1 MSMPRRADGQRPQR
15 GRAWAR
21 GGALAVLCLAGL
33 ASAGE
38 RARLDPAARPRV
50 VNGVNTHAH
59 PTAGALLYSG
69 GGQITADNAS
79 TRCSGTLIG
88 CRTFLVAA
96 HCVDD
101 DLHANHFWVYLQHA
115 GIAAVSAVTV
125 HPDSSAANFPLHDLA
140 VVHLSDWVTG
150 IAPTAISSTDPTPF
164 IPAPAT
170 VVGFGQTQGSGNDYG
185 IKRAGAVQTAS
196 CPAILPSG
204 ATDDDVVCWNFAAPL
219 GAPGTS
225 SNTCNGDSGGPLL
238 MDFGGGEVV
247 AGVTSGGL
255 SYNCLPNDV
264 SYDAK
269 VSAAQGYLLGELAGD
284 DTTACGG
291 LPPIG
296 AAQNVVGTV
305 DDALDSVDT
314 ADSFTL
320 TVPAG
325 ANSLRVAL
333 NGEDNGGFDVDL
345 YVKQGSGAGPGSFDC
360 KADGASTYGACV
372 IDHPAAGTWSLAA
385 VRASGAGEYQL
396 TATVFGGPAPA
407 CGNDS
412 REFDETCDGT
422 DAALC
427 SGLCQPDCTC
437 PAPVCGNDVREQ
449 DEQCDGAAASSCP
462 GQCDAEC
469 ACPVPCTE
477 GDLFDI
483 SSRLDPARLKIRAR
497 LLNFGGAYTGA
508 DPRQGFALV
517 LSQGTNVLTLAV
529 PPNDPGWA
537 RSKPE
542 KGRYQWG
549 GLANGLT
556 RVKLVDR
563 SLRQGVWHLIVVGS
577 NVPGAGLFDL
587 EQPIAVRMTLDDRC
601 TDDSF

>member
-1 MSMPRRADGQRPQR
+1 MSMPRRAEGQGGRHT
-15 GRAWAR
+15 RAWPWGA
-21 GGALAVLCLAGL
+21 ALAALCAVGV
-33 ASAGE
+33 ASASEGV
-38 RARLDPAARPRV
+38 RLDPAARPRV

-69 GGQITADNAS
+69 GGQITADNAA

-125 HPDSSAANFPLHDLA
+125 HPESSAGNFPLHDIA

-150 IAPTAISSTDPTPF
+150 IAPTAINTTDPTPF

-170 VVGFGQTQGSGNDYG
+170 VVGFGQTQGNGNDYG
-185 IKRAGAVQTAS
+185 IKREGAVQTAS

-204 ATDDDVVCWNFAAPL
+204 ATDDDVVCWNFLAPL
-219 GAPGTS
+219 GAPGTN

-238 MDFGGGEVV
+238 MDLGGGEVV

-255 SYNCLPNDV
+255 SFNCLPDDV

-269 VSAAQGYLLGELAGD
+269 VSAAQPYLLGELGGD
-284 DTTACGG
+284 DTAACGG

-296 AAQNVVGTV
+296 NALNSVGTV
-305 DDALDSVDT
+305 DDGLDSVDT
-314 ADSFTL
+314 SDSFSL

-345 YVKQGSGAGPGSFDC
+345 YVKQGTGAGPGSFDC
-360 KADGASTYGACV
+360 KADGASVYGACV

-385 VRASGAGEYQL
+385 VRSRGAGEYQL
-396 TATVFGGPAPA
+396 TATVFGGAAPA
-407 CGNDS
+407 CGNDT
-412 REFDETCDGT
+412 REFDETCDGS
-422 DAALC
+422 DASLC
-427 SGLCQPDCTC
+427 SGLCQPDCSC
-437 PAPVCGNDVREQ
+437 PAPVCGNDVQELG
-449 DEQCDGAAASSCP
+449 EQCDGSAAAACPGECDASCSCP
-462 GQCDAEC
+462 A
-469 ACPVPCTE
+469 PCTV
-477 GDLFDI
+477 GDLFNVSARI
-483 SSRLDPARLKIRAR
+483 DPARLKIRAR
-497 LLNFGGAYTGA
+497 LLNFSGGYSGA
-508 DPRQGFALV
+508 DPRNGFSLL
-517 LSQGTNVLTLAV
+517 LSQGTTVLSLAV
-529 PPNDPGWA
+529 PADDPGWYK
-537 RSKPE
+537 SKPD
-542 KGRYQWG
+542 KGRYQWVG
-549 GLANGLT
+549 AANGLT

-563 SLRQGVWHLIVVGS
+563 SAQQGIWKLVVVGS

-587 EQPIAVRMTLDDRC
+587 AQPIAVRMTLDDRC